1 MQFHKSIV
9 QRMIR
14 GPDGKISKISVVKQH
29 NGKKGIIYINKNG
42 KKEVKSFKIRCKPK
56 RKTQNKK
63 VSKLN
68 KTKKRKKNRKK
79 NRKNKI
85 NSLNNAGNIRKSL
98 FKKKKKTTKNKRK
111 NKRKSKKRGNSK
123 GFWHNFLGV

>member
-56 RKTQNKK
+56 RKRQERR
-63 VSKLN
+63 L
-68 KTKKRKKNRKK
+68 
-79 NRKNKI
+79 
-85 NSLNNAGNIRKSL
+85 IRITL
-98 FKKKKKTTKNKRK
+98 FLLVK
-111 NKRKSKKRGNSK
+111 
-123 GFWHNFLGV
+123 